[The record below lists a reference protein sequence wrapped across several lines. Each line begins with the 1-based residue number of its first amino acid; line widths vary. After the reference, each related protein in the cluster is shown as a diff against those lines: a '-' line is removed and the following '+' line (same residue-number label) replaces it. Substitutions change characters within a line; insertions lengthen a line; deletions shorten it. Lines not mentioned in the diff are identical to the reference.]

1 MSVSK
6 QEVVRSATRL
16 FKERGFLEITIQDIA
31 EDCGI
36 AKGSVYKFF
45 PSKEDLFSEVFDQCH
60 NAYFDQVEDLKRLP
74 GLSSKEQF
82 LQQIVLRFRYFI
94 KYKFIL
100 VEFTEL
106 PIQQDPK
113 FQPLRHKVRG
123 RLIRWHMEC
132 LEQMYGEEIK
142 PFLWDLVSMYRA
154 ILKEYLLWIIYEEK
168 LLSLEETANFILDK
182 LNVLVKHMVASNSI
196 PLLKQVSFERYI
208 NWGLEDRQEEKEEVL
223 YDLFM
228 RIDTTLDLVQS
239 GAEHRMELR
248 ELLNFIRAEVSN
260 PEPNNP
266 LIQASLFYLERESEI
281 KSLIIQLRNAIHI
294 YDPLNG
300 RSFHLRVRE
309 DVGGSPFH
317 K

>member
-1 MSVSK
+1 MSISK

-16 FKERGFLEITIQDIA
+16 FKERGFLAITIQDIA

-60 NAYFDQVEDLKRLP
+60 NEYFDQVEALKRLP
-74 GLSSKEQF
+74 GLSPKEQF
-82 LQQIVLRFRYFI
+82 LKQIVLRFRYFI

-106 PIQQDPK
+106 PIQQDLK

-123 RLIRWHMEC
+123 RLIRWHVEC

-142 PFLWDLVSMYRA
+142 HFIWDLVSIYRA

-182 LNVLVKHMVASNSI
+182 LNVLVRHMVATNST
-196 PLLKQVSFERYI
+196 PLLNQVSFERYLD
-208 NWGLEDRQEEKEEVL
+208 WGLEDRQEEKEKIL
-223 YDLFM
+223 DDLFM
-228 RIDTTLDLVQS
+228 RVDTTLDLVQS
-239 GAEHRMELR
+239 GAEHRLRLR
-248 ELLNFIRAEVSN
+248 ELLNFIRVEVSN
-260 PEPNNP
+260 PEPNKP
-266 LIQASLFYLERESEI
+266 LIQASLYYLEREVEL
-281 KSLIIQLRNAIHI
+281 KSLIIQLRNVIQI
-294 YDPLNG
+294 YDL
-300 RSFHLRVRE
+300 
-309 DVGGSPFH
+309 
-317 K
+317 

>member
-1 MSVSK
+1 MSISK

-16 FKERGFLEITIQDIA
+16 FKERGFLAITIQDIA
-31 EDCGI
+31 DDCGI

-74 GLSSKEQF
+74 GLSPKEYF

-132 LEQMYGEEIK
+132 LMEMYGDEIK
-142 PFLWDLVSMYRA
+142 PFLWDLVSIYRA
-154 ILKEYLLWIIYEEK
+154 ILKEYLNWIIYEEK
-168 LLSLEETANFILDK
+168 LLSLEETAKFILDK
-182 LNVLVKHMVASNSI
+182 LDVLVRHMAASNSI
-196 PLLKQVSFERYI
+196 PLLKQVSFDRYL
-208 NWGLEDRQEEKEEVL
+208 NWGLEDRQEEKERML

-228 RIDTTLDLVQS
+228 RIDTTLDFVQS
-239 GAEHRMELR
+239 GAGHRLELR
-248 ELLNFIRAEVSN
+248 ELLNYIRVEISN
-260 PEPNNP
+260 PEPNLP
-266 LIQASLFYLERESEI
+266 LIQASLFYLERESEL
-281 KSLIIQLRNAIHI
+281 KNLIVQLRNVILI
-294 YDPLNG
+294 NDPT
-300 RSFHLRVRE
+300 F
-309 DVGGSPFH
+309 
-317 K
+317 